1 MNRYYKPHSV
11 MASKEF
17 IAGQEQGQY
26 TTKKMRTN
34 RVNEVRASH
43 FSLGSDPS
51 TLHSSK
57 HEKPEFVNEKWNS
70 LKPVTKT
77 GSNVPAKQTNFA
89 YNEGFEPAEPF
100 QSTSGHAYQ
109 HTSDQVVFDPE
120 TRRQRLREIR

>member
-1 MNRYYKPHSV
+1 MNRYYKPHAV

-34 RVNEVRASH
+34 RVNEVRSSH
-43 FSLGSDPS
+43 FSLGHDPS

-57 HEKPEFVNEKWNS
+57 EEKPEHISEKWNS

-77 GSNVPAKQTNFA
+77 GSNVQAKLTNFA
-89 YNEGFEPAEPF
+89 YNEGSEPPAPF
-100 QSTSGHAYQ
+100 QSTSGHTYQ
-109 HTSDQVVFDPE
+109 DTSD
-120 TRRQRLREIR
+120 